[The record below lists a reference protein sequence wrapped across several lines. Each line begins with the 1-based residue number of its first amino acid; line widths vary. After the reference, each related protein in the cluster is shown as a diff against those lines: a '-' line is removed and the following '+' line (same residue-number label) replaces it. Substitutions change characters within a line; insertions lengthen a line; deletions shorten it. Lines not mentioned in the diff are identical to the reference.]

1 MARTS
6 SPAFDEHESP
16 TAKRAHLDAV
26 DLANA
31 ANRTQEL
38 NPRQLLGDKLDRIE
52 EKERQSG
59 TSDAPG
65 GRTSGTQP
73 VVSADAVARHQ
84 RKFELPEDDENEAS
98 AELSPR
104 RRPWIVRVDG
114 RVLVAPSLL
123 VIAVVLSL
131 AVGFFAGHLR

>member
-16 TAKRAHLDAV
+16 TAKRAQLDAV

-52 EKERQSG
+52 EKERPSG

-73 VVSADAVARHQ
+73 VVSADAVARFQH
-84 RKFELPEDDENEAS
+84 KFELPEDEAD
-98 AELSPR
+98 AIAAPKPGR
-104 RRPWIVRVDG
+104 WIARVDG

-131 AVGFFAGHLR
+131 AVGFFVGHLR